1 MDNTILNSK
10 LEQSFD
16 SFCKT
21 VIRNESKNLQKK
33 RQRQAKYEASISALT
48 FAETHELDAEDTY
61 ELDSMVFLVG
71 DNAFTVHDPEL
82 SNAITYLDPR
92 WREIVLLSFFLGYTD
107 AQIGRKMKMTK
118 EAIKYRKLKAIE
130 ELRERLEE
138 IEHGQS

>member
-1 MDNTILNSK
+1 MDNTILDSK

-33 RQRQAKYEASISALT
+33 LQRQAKYEASISALT
-48 FAETHELDAEDTY
+48 FAETQELAMEDTY
-61 ELDSMVFLVG
+61 ELESMVFSVG
-71 DNAFTVHDPEL
+71 DKAFTVHDPEL
-82 SNAITYLDPR
+82 SKAITYLDPR

-118 EAIKYRKLKAIE
+118 EAIKYRKLKAIG